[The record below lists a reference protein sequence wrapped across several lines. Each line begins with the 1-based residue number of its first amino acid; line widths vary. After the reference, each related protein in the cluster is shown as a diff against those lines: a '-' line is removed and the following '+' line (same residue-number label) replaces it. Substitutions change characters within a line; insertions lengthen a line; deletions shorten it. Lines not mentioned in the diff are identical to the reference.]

1 MPPSYQITRFGVME
15 WAKNELEHIGRIA
28 SVKNPNL
35 QYSYAQHTVSGMLHL
50 RDAIKQMIRKETS
63 VSKRRD
69 LQKLYG
75 QVNRA
80 LQHLITEYHV
90 QPNAIQAC
98 NTRKVLGSINN
109 INWGTKKR
117 HATQTKR
124 KQMNRTRNKK

>member
-1 MPPSYQITRFGVME
+1 MGITE

-28 SVKNPNL
+28 SVKNPDL

-50 RDAIKQMIRKETS
+50 RDALKQLIRKEKSAS
-63 VSKRRD
+63 VRND

-80 LQHLITEYHV
+80 LQHLVTEYNINS
-90 QPNAIQAC
+90 NAIKKF

-109 INWGTKKR
+109 IKWGTQKR
-117 HATQTKR
+117 RTRYTNR
-124 KQMNRTRNKK
+124 KQSIRNKK